1 MKDNQIVLLVDCDN
15 VSAYYLEAIIHET
28 SKMGKIQIK
37 MGFGDFS
44 SPILKNYVNYLS
56 QYSIKPVMN
65 LSKNKN
71 STDISLVIEAMNILY
86 NKKEVV
92 DTLVL
97 VSSDADF
104 TALVTTYQEH
114 GLDVIG
120 IGDSKA
126 NGIFKNS
133 YTNFINLDDLKTSIN
148 GSNVEEQTES
158 LSKNSNL
165 IVKLTTAVLE
175 VRNEDDKFADLLD
188 VGHYITEN
196 FDGFSPYKY
205 GHTKLVHLFKVIDR
219 FEVHYSED
227 RKKAF
232 VRIKQDHR
240 FNFNKEEK

>member
-1 MKDNQIVLLVDCDN
+1 MKDKQIVLLVDCDN
-15 VSAYYLEAIIHET
+15 VRPHYLEAIIHET

-65 LSKNKN
+65 ISKNKN
-71 STDISLVIEAMNILY
+71 STDISLVIEAMHILY

-97 VSSDADF
+97 VTSDADF
-104 TALVTTYQEH
+104 TSLVTTYQEH

-120 IGDSKA
+120 IGETKS

-133 YTNFINLDDLKTSIN
+133 YTNFISLDDLDTSTN
-148 GSNVEEQTES
+148 DLTVEEQNES

-165 IVKLTTAVLE
+165 IVKLTIAVLE

-188 VGHYITEN
+188 VGHYISEN
-196 FDGFSPYKY
+196 YDGFSPYKY
-205 GHTKLVHLFKVIDR
+205 GHTKLVHLFKSIDR

-232 VRIKQDHR
+232 VRIKQEHR
-240 FNFNKEEK
+240 FNSKKEEI